1 MRAYFFIKLSSL
13 KDIKTFAFSLYVYN
27 LKDKTYNLSLKANTP
42 LTKDSYELLRYIEES
57 KKGKIAVKLSQR
69 MTYLATVGELEEIEP
84 KVIEETKQKIE
95 ILKEYENIIEE
106 QRISEHIALPPLRSM
121 VSKAID
127 KDDFLPIILRA
138 QKEIMLFSID
148 ISHTVSLARH
158 FAGVHLNKDNLTN
171 RIVALSYF
179 FAKKLMIDKTNDL
192 ADLVCAS
199 FLANIGL
206 TQISPNITHGNHT
219 EITPDQREQYYKHV
233 KYSRMFID
241 QSGIKLSDTCK
252 KLIDSHHEK
261 YDGSGMPD
269 QISQAGLNLSSE
281 ILEFISHI
289 MEYSYGLITGEKTS
303 LSSVVY
309 MIDAGAGVNGLNVNY
324 SGRIRPHVTSV
335 LNL

>member
-13 KDIKTFAFSLYVYN
+13 RDIKTFAFSLYIYN

-69 MTYLATVGELEEIEP
+69 MTYLATVGELEKIES
-84 KVIEETKQKIE
+84 KVIEKTKQKIE
-95 ILKEYENIIEE
+95 VLKEYENIIEE

-148 ISHTVSLARH
+148 IGHTVSLARH

-171 RIVALSYF
+171 RIVSLSYF
-179 FAKKLMIDKTNDL
+179 FAKKLMIDKPSDL

-206 TQISPNITHGNHT
+206 TQISPNIIHGNHT
-219 EITPDQREQYYKHV
+219 EITADQREQYYKHV
-233 KYSRMFID
+233 KFSRMFIE
-241 QSGIKLSDTCK
+241 QSGIELSDTCK
-252 KLIDSHHEK
+252 KLIDTHHEK
-261 YDGSGMPD
+261 YDGTGMPD

-289 MEYSYGLITGEKTS
+289 MEFSDGLITGEKTS

-309 MIDAGAGVNGLNVNY
+309 MIDAGAGVNGLNINY
-324 SGRIRPHVTSV
+324 SGRIRPHITSV